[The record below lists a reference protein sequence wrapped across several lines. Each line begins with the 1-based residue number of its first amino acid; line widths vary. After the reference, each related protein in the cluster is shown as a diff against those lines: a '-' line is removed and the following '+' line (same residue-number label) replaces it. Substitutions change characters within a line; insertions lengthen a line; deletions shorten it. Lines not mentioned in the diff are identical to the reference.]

1 MTPRSALLGSLPCL
15 LLPAL
20 AGPAAP
26 APPPVFGSKA
36 LRVELT
42 GTEEALWRFV
52 PRSGASAHAFAA
64 PVFPLDGKR
73 VAAALAG
80 VSRVGELVVLPN
92 GVFERTFRGAFRE
105 DPSLGLEM
113 RFRFSRDGPILR
125 FQYRLTSTRPHAFSR
140 SGGEDEL
147 AYLATSVAGLP
158 TAREV
163 RLSEFVELFHSYMPA
178 E

>member
-52 PRSGASAHAFAA
+52 PRSGAPAHAFAA

-73 VAAALAG
+73 IPAALTG
-80 VSRVGELVVLPN
+80 ISRVGELAVLPN
-92 GVFERTFRGAFRE
+92 GVFEHVFRGTFRE

-113 RFRFSRDGPILR
+113 RFRLSEDGPILR
-125 FQYRLTSTRPHAFSR
+125 FQYRLTSSRPHAFSR
-140 SGGEDEL
+140 SGREDEL
-147 AYLATSVAGLP
+147 VYLGTSLAGLP
-158 TAREV
+158 RAREV
-163 RLSEFVELFHSYMPA
+163 RLSEFVGLV
-178 E
+178 